1 MIDLDIMLKKNF
13 WLILILILAI
23 FLRFFRLNYLELFGD
38 EIDAGYQAYSLIQ
51 TGRDYKGH
59 FLPLYAQ
66 SFSEW
71 RAPMMMYFMAPF
83 IKIFGLNEWGI
94 RSYSAFF
101 GIVSLL
107 GIYFLLIKLGIRK
120 NISLMTLF
128 LVAILPWHIQY
139 SRSGFE
145 IILMSSFIIWGT
157 YFLVDYFNK
166 HKLYKLVLAAVLLS
180 LSFYTYNTANIYVPL
195 FILII
200 FGYRKIITKEKII
213 KPAFKLLMIMFV
225 LSLPILYQI
234 FFGAG
239 ATRFKKVSLF
249 NNDGLVSEIND
260 YRKQQNY
267 SFVSK
272 VFYNKVVYS
281 IRKIG
286 ANYLNAFSSDFLFGM
301 GDVTFRHSLH
311 KVGNLFWT
319 YTLFLIVGLVVFV
332 LSKKKNFGDYF
343 MLGFLIISPIPSS
356 LTIDGA
362 YHATRLFLMI
372 FPLCYFAAI
381 GFLKIFEY
389 KKIMGI
395 ILSVVLVFEFGY
407 FQYYYWTS
415 YRLDSWRWWHYGYKE
430 IMQLS
435 SKYYNEYENIYFEN
449 SYEPA
454 YPRFLFWNKI
464 NPKTVFNVDDNFKE
478 NAVGKYSGFCY
489 QKFCFLN
496 MGSLI
501 NENKFKKNTLYLLSQ
516 SINIGGDWDWSK
528 SAPEGIRVLE
538 TVREPNGNPL
548 FYLVVKKEKTL

>member
-1 MIDLDIMLKKNF
+1 MIDLDMLKKNF

-23 FLRFFRLNYLELFGD
+23 FLRFFRLDYLELFGD
-38 EIDAGYQAYSLIQ
+38 EIDAGYQAYSLVQ

-71 RAPMMMYFMAPF
+71 RAPMMMYFMTPF
-83 IKIFGLNEWGI
+83 IKFLGLNEWGI

-107 GIYFLLIKLGIRK
+107 GIYFLLIKLGIKK
-120 NISLMTLF
+120 NISLITLF
-128 LVAILPWHIQY
+128 LTVILPWHIQY

-145 IILMSSFIIWGT
+145 IILMSSFIIWGI
-157 YFLVDYFNK
+157 YFLIDYFDE
-166 HKLYKLVLAAVLLS
+166 HKLYKLVMSAILLS

-195 FILII
+195 FILVI
-200 FGYRKIITKEKII
+200 FGCRKLVTKEKII
-213 KPAFKLLMIMFV
+213 KSAFKLLVIMFI

-239 ATRFKKVSLF
+239 AARFKTVSLF
-249 NNDGLVSEIND
+249 NNDSLISEIND
-260 YRKQQNY
+260 YRKQQNF

-281 IRKIG
+281 VRKIG
-286 ANYLNAFSSDFLFGM
+286 SNYLNAFSSDFLFGM

-311 KVGNLFWT
+311 KVGNLFWV
-319 YTLFLIVGLVVFV
+319 YFVFLIIGLVTFI
-332 LSKKKNFGDYF
+332 KIRKKNFSDYF

-372 FPLCYFAAI
+372 FPLCYFAAL
-381 GFLKIFEY
+381 GFLTIFEY

-395 ILSVVLVFEFGY
+395 ILSVVLVFEFSY

-435 SKYYNEYENIYFEN
+435 SKYYNDYKNIYFEN

-464 NPKTVFNVDDNFKE
+464 DPKTVLNVDDNLKE

-501 NENKFKKNTLYLLSQ
+501 DANKFKGNTLYMLSQ
-516 SINIGGDWDWSK
+516 SVNIGGDWDWSK
-528 SAPEGIRVLE
+528 DAPEGIKVLE
-538 TVREPNGNPL
+538 IVKEPNGNPL
-548 FYLVVKKEKTL
+548 FYLVVKKE

>member
-1 MIDLDIMLKKNF
+1 MIDLDMLKKNF

-23 FLRFFRLNYLELFGD
+23 FLRFFRLDYLELFGD
-38 EIDAGYQAYSLIQ
+38 EIDAGYQAYSLMQ

-71 RAPMMMYFMAPF
+71 RAPMMMYFMTPF
-83 IKIFGLNEWGI
+83 IKFFGLNEWGV
-94 RSYSAFF
+94 RSCSAFF

-107 GIYFLLIKLGIRK
+107 GIYFLLIKLGIKK
-120 NISLMTLF
+120 NISLITLF
-128 LVAILPWHIQY
+128 LTVILPWHIQY

-145 IILMSSFIIWGT
+145 IILMSSLIIWGI
-157 YFLVDYFNK
+157 YFLIDYFNE
-166 HKLYKLVLAAVLLS
+166 HKLYKLVLAAILLS

-195 FILII
+195 FILVI
-200 FGYRKIITKEKII
+200 FGCRRLVNKEKII
-213 KPAFKLLMIMFV
+213 KSAFKLLVIMFI

-239 ATRFKKVSLF
+239 AARFKTVSLF
-249 NNDGLVSEIND
+249 NNDSLVSEIND
-260 YRKQQNY
+260 YRKQQNFL
-267 SFVSK
+267 FVSK

-281 IRKIG
+281 VRKIG
-286 ANYLNAFSSDFLFGM
+286 SNYLNAFSSDFLFGM

-311 KVGNLFWT
+311 KVGNLFWV
-319 YTLFLIVGLVVFV
+319 YFVFLIIGLVTFI
-332 LSKKKNFGDYF
+332 KIRKKNFSDYF

-372 FPLCYFAAI
+372 FPLCYFAAL
-381 GFLKIFEY
+381 GFLTIFEY

-395 ILSVVLVFEFGY
+395 ILSVVLVFEFSY

-435 SKYYNEYENIYFEN
+435 SKYYKDYENVYFEN

-464 NPKTVFNVDDNFKE
+464 DPKTVLNVDDNLKE
-478 NAVGKYSGFCY
+478 NAVAKYSGFCY

-501 NENKFKKNTLYLLSQ
+501 DANKFKKNTLYILSQ
-516 SINIGGDWDWSK
+516 PINIGGDWDWSK
-528 SAPEGIRVLE
+528 NAPEGIKVLE
-538 TVREPNGNPL
+538 TVKEPNGNPL
-548 FYLVVKKEKTL
+548 FYLVVKKE

>member
-1 MIDLDIMLKKNF
+1 MLKKNF

-23 FLRFFRLNYLELFGD
+23 FLRFFRLDYLELFGD

-71 RAPMMMYFMAPF
+71 RAPMMMYFMTPF
-83 IKIFGLNEWGI
+83 INIFGLNEWGV

-107 GIYFLLIKLGIRK
+107 GIYFLLIKLEIKK

-128 LVAILPWHIQY
+128 LIAILPWHIQY

-145 IILMSSFIIWGT
+145 ITLMSSFIIWGI
-157 YFLVDYFNK
+157 YFLIDYFNK
-166 HKLYKLVLAAVLLS
+166 HKLYKLILAAILLS
-180 LSFYTYNTANIYVPL
+180 LSFYAYNTANIYVPL
-195 FILII
+195 FIFII
-200 FGYRKIITKEKII
+200 FGCRKLITKEKLI
-213 KPAFKLLMIMFV
+213 KPAFKLLVMMLVI
-225 LSLPILYQI
+225 SLPILYQI

-239 ATRFKKVSLF
+239 AARFKTVSLF
-249 NNDGLVSEIND
+249 SNDGLVSEIND

-272 VFYNKVVYS
+272 IFYNKVVYS
-281 IRKIG
+281 VRKIG

-311 KVGNLFWT
+311 KVGNLFWV
-319 YTLFLIVGLVVFV
+319 YIIFLITGLIVFI
-332 LSKKKNFGDYF
+332 LNKKKNFSDYF

-372 FPLCYFAAI
+372 FPLCYFAAT

-435 SKYYNEYENIYFEN
+435 SKYYNDYKNVYFEN

-454 YPRFLFWNKI
+454 YPRFLFWNKMD
-464 NPKTVFNVDDNFKE
+464 PKMIFSIDDNSKE
-478 NAVGKYSGFCY
+478 NAVGKYTGFCY
-489 QKFCFLN
+489 EKFCFLN

-501 NENKFKKNTLYLLSQ
+501 DASKFEKNTLYMLSQ
-516 SINIGGDWDWSK
+516 SVNIGGDWDWEK
-528 SAPEGIRVLE
+528 QRTPEGVKVLE
-538 TVREPNGNPL
+538 TVRNPLGEPL
-548 FYLVVKKEKTL
+548 FYLVVKSE